1 MTFNIVFSDQ
11 AIPTIIT
18 KSIFLAGP
26 SPRTQDVLDWRHEAL
41 SYFEKN
47 GFNGTIFI
55 PVPKDRFYGKEDSPD
70 WTYDNQVEWEC
81 NARSVSDIILFWLP
95 RKIDYSRKDLGMPAF
110 TTNIE
115 FGEDLH
121 SGKIM
126 YGRPVEAEKCRY
138 LDKRIVEINEVVYD
152 KLDNLIVACID
163 KLGEGSLRQDGE
175 VYVPLFVWN
184 SDQFQSWYQQLK
196 ENGNKLI
203 HSKLMH
209 HVKFSNGQLFS
220 FIIWVNIWV
229 EAEQRFKDTEFVFS
243 RKDISSILPYYKENN
258 ETFVVVVKEFRSPV
272 RNESGVVYE
281 LPGGS
286 ALTIGMSQQQTAQH
300 ELEEETGIYIK
311 DINRLVFVTNKQ
323 MCATLSSHQGYL
335 YKVEL
340 TQEEFNIVK
349 KNVEDKKQFG
359 VKEDTEV
366 IYLDIIPVSKIMNYP
381 LDFAM
386 LGMILG
392 SLYY

>member
-1 MTFNIVFSDQ
+1 MTFHIVFSDQ
-11 AIPTIIT
+11 LIPTTIT
-18 KSIFLAGP
+18 KSVFLAGP

-41 SYFEKN
+41 SYFEKI
-47 GFNGTIFI
+47 GFNGTIFV
-55 PVPKDRFYGKEDSPD
+55 PVPKERFYGKEDSPD

-126 YGRPVEAEKCRY
+126 YGRPTEAEKCRY
-138 LDKRIVEINEVVYD
+138 LDKRIVEINEIVYD
-152 KLDNLIVACID
+152 NLENLITACVEN
-163 KLGEGSLRQDGE
+163 LGEGSVRHDGE

-184 SDQFQSWYQQLK
+184 SEQFQSWYQQLK
-196 ENGNKLI
+196 DNGNKLI
-203 HSKLMH
+203 HSKLLH

-220 FIIWVNIWV
+220 FIIWVNVWV
-229 EAEQRFKDTEFVFS
+229 EAEQRFKNTEFVFS
-243 RKDISSILPYYKENN
+243 RKDISSILPYYKQNN

-272 RNESGVVYE
+272 RNNVGVVYE

-286 ALTIGMSQQQTAQH
+286 ALTIGMSQQQNAQH
-300 ELEEETGIYIK
+300 ELEEETGIHIK
-311 DINRLVFVTNKQ
+311 DINRLCFVTNKQ
-323 MCATLSSHQGYL
+323 LCATLSSHHAYL

-340 TQEEFNIVK
+340 TEEEFNLVK
-349 KNVEDKKQFG
+349 KNVEDKKSFG
-359 VKEDTEV
+359 VIEDTEV
-366 IYLDIIPVSKIMNYP
+366 TYLDIIPVSKIMNYP

-386 LGMILG
+386 TGMILG
-392 SLYY
+392 SLQS